1 LRNVKLNMESIRLK
15 TSVKCNGCIATVTPF
30 LDHLEGLERWS
41 VDLNDPQRILT
52 ADISGISAEDVMAV
66 LHKAGF
72 KAEKADS

>member
-1 LRNVKLNMESIRLK
+1 METIKLK

-30 LDHLEGLERWS
+30 LDNLEGLERWS

-52 ADISGISAEDVMAV
+52 ADISEISAEDVISV

-72 KAEKADS
+72 KAEKAD